1 MRFAL
6 LVVVGLVLGTATVQ
20 AQETPWA
27 VKLFSGKVDHDFGN
41 VPSGS
46 MQTKRFTFTN
56 PYAVPL
62 DIIISEISCNC
73 VTSSLS
79 TQRVEPKGTGYVD
92 VNMNTAVFTGP
103 RTVKV
108 KVTFQ
113 NLKNDPQYFST
124 AVLSVTSNSRP
135 DVLLRPGEINF
146 GVVAQGKKATSVV
159 DVEYAG
165 AMAGWRVSEV
175 ETNDLPVDAS
185 VETIRLA
192 NGHTAFRVSTTL
204 KATTPAGL
212 LKGTLALK
220 TNDPATP
227 RVAVLVEANVQPT
240 LTISNANVRN
250 LALTVGKSKSVTFLL
265 NADKPFSITSV
276 EGLGEG
282 VGVEGKLP
290 DDPSTKHSLVL
301 SIRKSA
307 EGDFKHTLRI
317 KTDYQT
323 EPIAITV
330 EGTVGPP

>member
-6 LVVVGLVLGTATVQ
+6 LVIAVFVLGTATVQ

-27 VKLFSGKVDHDFGN
+27 VKLFNAKIDHDFGN
-41 VPSGS
+41 VPHGS
-46 MQTKRFTFTN
+46 MQTKRFAFSN
-56 PYAVPL
+56 PYGVPL
-62 DIIISEISCNC
+62 DVVISEISCNC
-73 VTSSLS
+73 VTSNLS

-92 VNMNTAVFTGP
+92 VNMNTGVFTGP
-103 RTVKV
+103 RTVRV

-113 NLKNDPQYFST
+113 NLTTDPQYFST

-146 GVVAQGKKATSVV
+146 GIVPKGKTVTSVV

-165 AMAGWRVSEV
+165 NMGGWRVSDV
-175 ETNDLPVDAS
+175 ETNDLPVDATI
-185 VETIRLA
+185 EPIRLA
-192 NGHTAFRVSTTL
+192 NGRPAFRVSTTL
-204 KATTPAGL
+204 KTTAPSGL

-227 RVAVLVEANVQPT
+227 RVAVVVEANVQAA
-240 LTISNANVRN
+240 LTISNTNVRN

-265 NADKPFSITSV
+265 NADKDFRVTSV
-276 EGLGEG
+276 EGLGDG
-282 VGVEGKLP
+282 IGVEGKLP
-290 DDPSTKHSLVL
+290 DEATTKHSLVL
-301 SIRKSA
+301 SIRKSG

-323 EPIAITV
+323 EPITVTV
-330 EGTVGPP
+330 EGSVAAP

>member
-1 MRFAL
+1 MRSAL
-6 LVVVGLVLGTATVQ
+6 LLVAVLFLGTANVR

-27 VKLFSGKVDHDFGN
+27 VKLFNAKVDNDFGS
-41 VPSGS
+41 VPHGS

-62 DIIISEISCNC
+62 DVIISEISCGC
-73 VTSSLS
+73 VTANSS
-79 TQRVEPKGTGYVD
+79 TQRLEPKGTGYVD
-92 VNMNTAVFTGP
+92 ANMNTGVFTGP
-103 RTVKV
+103 RTVSV

-113 NLKNDPQYFST
+113 NLTTDPKYFST

-146 GVVAQGKKATSVV
+146 GVVAQGKKVTLVV

-175 ETNDLPVDAS
+175 ETNDLPVEAS

-192 NGHTAFRVSTTL
+192 NGHTAYRVSTTL

-227 RVAVLVEANVQPT
+227 RVAVVVEANVQPA
-240 LTISNANVRN
+240 LTISNTSVRN

-265 NADKPFSITSV
+265 NADKDFRITSV
-276 EGLGEG
+276 EGLGDG

-290 DDPSTKHSLVL
+290 DEAGPKHSLVL
-301 SIRKSA
+301 TIRKSG
-307 EGDFKHTLRI
+307 EGDFKHNLRI

-330 EGTVGPP
+330 EGNVVAP